1 MFAANPEILGHSRA
15 EIAARRSVLL
25 VLRTSNAMSNSAQEG
40 PRILGLVANI
50 G

>member
-1 MFAANPEILGHSRA
+1 MFAANPEILGHSWA
-15 EIAARRSVLL
+15 EIAVRRSALFVS
-25 VLRTSNAMSNSAQEG
+25 RTSNAMSNSAQEG